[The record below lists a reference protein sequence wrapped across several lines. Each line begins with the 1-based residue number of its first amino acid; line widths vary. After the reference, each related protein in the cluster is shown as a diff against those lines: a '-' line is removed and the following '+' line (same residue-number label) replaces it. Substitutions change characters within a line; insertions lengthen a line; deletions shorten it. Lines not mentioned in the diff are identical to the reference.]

1 MICQLCEREV
11 EKIEFHHFYPGKKR
25 RKDDSG
31 INVCEQCGDQIHI
44 MFSNQE
50 LRDKYHTLESLR
62 EGMHSYINWIK
73 NKPEIRYSVRR
84 KK

>member
-11 EKIEFHHFYPGKKR
+11 GELEFHHFYPGKKR

-31 INVCEQCGDQIHI
+31 INVCTQCGDQIHI

-50 LRDKYHTLESLR
+50 LRNKYHTLDSLK
-62 EGMHSYINWIK
+62 EGMHNYIIWIQK
-73 NKPEIRYSVRR
+73 KPDIRYSVR
-84 KK
+84 KKK

>member
-1 MICQLCEREV
+1 MICQLCERDV

-44 MFSNQE
+44 IFSNQE
-50 LRDKYHTLESLR
+50 LRDEYHTLESLKH
-62 EGMHSYINWIK
+62 GMHSYINWIK